1 MVLLPL
7 VLLLRLVVTMQS
19 SNHRR
24 HPPLLLLLHRERVL
38 PPVASAAIVA
48 RIERE
53 PMLQATEQQLQHQPR
68 RLVALEVCCKVYSVD
83 Y

>member
-1 MVLLPL
+1 MVLLSL

-24 HPPLLLLLHRERVL
+24 HPPLLLLLHREQMP
-38 PPVASAAIVA
+38 PPVASVAIVA

-53 PMLQATEQQLQHQPR
+53 PILQATEQHLRLQLR
-68 RLVALEVCCKVYSVD
+68 RQVALEVCCKVYSVD